1 MTDSKKGVTWL
12 LLNFGKVLPAAEQ
25 TCREEAASGRGD
37 QSPGR
42 GEAGTG
48 TVATGMAGR
57 GGMCAQVSP
66 REAAGAGVTAR
77 AHSGLDLPACLA
89 LRPRGTWWSEGGQLG
104 QMQPETKTAAL
115 KKVRAS
121 GQEGACDRAHGR
133 PLRARLSLSV
143 TPSLLLRLLRRAAVR
158 ARARRDGA
166 VGHEASA
173 EIRGDRLCPCTAQG
187 GHCRLSAQASAPCPA
202 DGAAVRLRGCRACEH
217 ASHAPEGHR
226 HGRPRHEPWFLT
238 AGRRRR
244 ASGRAQTTG
253 GRRLIVTESAW
264 PQASGFSAVSSL
276 AFILM
281 IPIVAV
287 GGTCSHKQD
296 LSSPKPGGPPRAVAR
311 PDQAPF

>member
-1 MTDSKKGVTWL
+1 MVTFEFWKGSSS
-12 LLNFGKVLPAAEQ
+12 
-25 TCREEAASGRGD
+25 CRANMQGGSHLGARRPEPGERRGRNGNCGHRD
-37 QSPGR
+37 GR
-42 GEAGTG
+42 E
-48 TVATGMAGR
+48 

-77 AHSGLDLPACLA
+77 AHSGLELPACLA

-158 ARARRDGA
+158 AWARRDGA

-238 AGRRRR
+238 AGRCRR

-253 GRRLIVTESAW
+253 GRRLIVTESTW
-264 PQASGFSAVSSL
+264 PQASPLCLLWPSF
-276 AFILM
+276 
-281 IPIVAV
+281 
-287 GGTCSHKQD
+287 
-296 LSSPKPGGPPRAVAR
+296 
-311 PDQAPF
+311 